1 MNSKKKWEVIGKLK
15 NESAKVKSDEII
27 EILLQNRGLKSVKE
41 IDTFLHPKLTD
52 ITIENVH
59 IDKKQ
64 LQKALARVQQAI
76 AQKHKIIIYG
86 DYDVDGITGT
96 AILWESLHAI
106 GADVSPYIPHRIDE
120 GYGLS
125 LKGIENILTQFPDT
139 KLIITVDN
147 GIVANDA
154 VDFANS
160 KDLEVII
167 TDHHTI
173 GEELPH
179 AYAIVHTTQVCGAA
193 VGFLFARELVQDKM
207 PKDLL
212 SLVALATVADLVPL
226 TGANRTLLT
235 FGLEFLKKTRRPGLL
250 ALFEEAKIEAGKID
264 VYTIGHVIAPRLN
277 AMGRLE
283 SAMDSLRLLC
293 TTNRSRAKE
302 LADMLGVTNKERQVL
317 TSSTVEHAKLQVINQ
332 KSKVKSKILFIHHE
346 SYEEGVIGLVA
357 GKLVETF
364 YLPAIVLSK
373 KEKYSK
379 ASARSIAGFNIIEAI
394 RKASDLLVNAG
405 GHPMAAG
412 FTVETEKI
420 ELLKATLEQIA
431 DGVID
436 ETMLQR
442 ILRIDVVIPL
452 EAVGRSLFDSM
463 QQLAPFG
470 MANPEPVF
478 TSKVMVR
485 EVRQIGMDGKHLK
498 MSVAPVGAPMTFDA
512 IAFGMGDAIAG
523 LRRGST
529 IRIAYS
535 INENTWNGR
544 TSLQLVV
551 KDIQYPLP

>member
-1 MNSKKKWEVIGKLK
+1 MNSKKKWEVVGTLK
-15 NESAKVKSDEII
+15 NQSTKIKNDEII
-27 EILLQNRGLKSVKE
+27 EILLQNRGLKTQNETESFLNPKLESVTVSSVT
-41 IDTFLHPKLTD
+41 IDT
-52 ITIENVH
+52 
-59 IDKKQ
+59 KQ
-64 LQKALARVQQAI
+64 LAKALARVQKAI
-76 AQKHKIIIYG
+76 ENKEKVIIYG

-96 AILWESLHAI
+96 AILWESLYAV
-106 GADVSPYIPHRIDE
+106 GSNVTPYIPHRIDE

-125 LKGIENILTQFPDT
+125 IKGIENVLAQMPDA

-147 GIVANDA
+147 GIVAQEA

-160 KDLEVII
+160 KGLDVII
-167 TDHHTI
+167 TDHHTV
-173 GEELPH
+173 GEKLPD

-193 VGFLFARELVQDKM
+193 VGFLFARELVKEKM
-207 PKDLL
+207 PADLL

-226 TGANRTLLT
+226 TGANRTLLK
-235 FGLEFLKKTRRPGLL
+235 FGLELLKKTTRPGLL
-250 ALFEEAKIEAGKID
+250 ALFEEAKIESGKID
-264 VYTIGHVIAPRLN
+264 VYTIGHLIAPRLN

-293 TTNRSRAKE
+293 TTNKGRAKE
-302 LADMLGVTNKERQVL
+302 LADVLGLTNKERQLL
-317 TSSTVEHAKLQVINQ
+317 TSSTVEHAKQQVIAL
-332 KSKVKSKILFIHHE
+332 SKKTKILFIHHE

-357 GKLVETF
+357 GKLVETY

-420 ELLKATLEQIA
+420 ELLREALEQIA
-431 DGVID
+431 DGAID
-436 ETMLQR
+436 ETMLKR
-442 ILRIDVVIPL
+442 ILRIDMAIPL
-452 EAVGRSLFDSM
+452 EIISQSLFESM
-463 QQLAPFG
+463 QQLSPFG

-478 TSKVMVR
+478 VSDVVVR

-512 IAFGMGDAIAG
+512 IAFGMGDAIG
-523 LRRGST
+523 ELKKGSKAS
-529 IRIAYS
+529 IAYS

-544 TSLQLVV
+544 TNLQLVV
-551 KDIQYPLP
+551 KDIQ